1 MSADLKFKTAISGH
15 TEEGLELRGQ
25 LLEELIA
32 EADFTST
39 LFLSITGRKPSK
51 GENKLLNVLLVAAI
65 DHGINPASGFV
76 PRVVAASGNDM
87 LTAMASTLL
96 ALGPLH
102 GGAVLGAM
110 QIFSQLQP
118 AATNDIEQATINLI
132 NDYQS
137 KNQRLP
143 GFGHPL
149 YTTIDPRTKI
159 IFEMAKNEGLDL
171 QYLNIAYTVETHL
184 EYAVGKKL
192 VINIDG
198 AMAALLLTLGF
209 SLEVGNAIFGLARV
223 AGSIAHI
230 AEEKQQKNGVRRL
243 PKADVAYSADL
254 PNEEKGNQ

>member
-1 MSADLKFKTAISGH
+1 MPTDLKFKTAVSGH
-15 TEEGLELRGQ
+15 TEEGLELRGKP
-25 LLEELIA
+25 LEELIA
-32 EADFTST
+32 EADFVAT
-39 LFLSITGRKPSK
+39 LFLAITGRQPSK
-51 GENKLLNVLLVAAI
+51 GENKLLNALLVSAI
-65 DHGINPASGFV
+65 DHGVNPASGFV
-76 PRVVAASGNDM
+76 PRVVAASGNDI

-96 ALGPLH
+96 TLGPLH

-118 AATNDIEQATINLI
+118 AATNDIEQAAINLI
-132 NDYQS
+132 NDYKS
-137 KNQRLP
+137 KNRRIP
-143 GFGHPL
+143 GFGHPV
-149 YTTIDPRTKI
+149 YTTVDPRTKI
-159 IFEMAKNEGLDL
+159 LFEMAKNEGLDL
-171 QYLNIAYTVETHL
+171 QYLNLAYTVETHL

-243 PKADVAYSADL
+243 PETEVAYSANSQNLEQGD
-254 PNEEKGNQ
+254 Q